1 MERIGSDARTTR
13 LALGWTQADVARRA
27 RMSQASVSRLEAG
40 DLKLAVSIATRAFA
54 ALGMQLVLKAYP
66 AYGIGLRDSGQLAL
80 AEQIRTLAHPSWR
93 AVLEAPTGEG
103 RQAADVLFIGPGAA
117 IHLELDSAFADLQAQ
132 LRGGHLKRD
141 ALQARL
147 GIRLAFVLV
156 VRDTARNR
164 TAAQPHAAVIRQALP
179 AGSREVVAAI
189 RGGIPLERDGLLWL
203 RGPRT
208 SGIRT

>member
-40 DLKLAVSIATRAFA
+40 DVNLAVSIATRAFA

-66 AYGIGLRDSGQLAL
+66 ADGIGLRDSGQLAL

-103 RQAADVLFIGPGAA
+103 RQAADVLFIGPSAG
-117 IHLELDSAFADLQAQ
+117 IHLELDSAFADFQAQ
-132 LRGGHLKRD
+132 LRSGHLKRD

-147 GIRLAFVLV
+147 GIPLAFVLV

-164 TAAQPHAAVIRQALP
+164 TAAQPHAAVIRQALS

-208 SGIRT
+208 SAIRT

>member
-40 DLKLAVSIATRAFA
+40 DLNLAVSIATRAFA

-66 AYGIGLRDSGQLAL
+66 ADGIGLRDSGQLAL

-103 RQAADVLFIGPGAA
+103 RQAADVLFIGPGAG
-117 IHLELDSAFADLQAQ
+117 IHLELESAFADFQAQ
-132 LRGGHLKRD
+132 LRSGHLKRD
-141 ALQARL
+141 ALEARL
-147 GIRLAFVLV
+147 GIPLAFVLV
-156 VRDTARNR
+156 VRDTSRNR

-179 AGSREVVAAI
+179 AGSREVGAAV
-189 RGGIPLERDGLLWL
+189 RGGIPLKRDGFLWL

-208 SGIRT
+208 SAIRT

>member
-1 MERIGSDARTTR
+1 
-13 LALGWTQADVARRA
+13 
-27 RMSQASVSRLEAG
+27 MSQASVSRLEAG

-66 AYGIGLRDSGQLAL
+66 ADGIGLRDSGQLAL

-93 AVLEAPTGEG
+93 ALLEAPTGEG
-103 RQAADVLFIGPGAA
+103 RQAADVLFIGPGAG
-117 IHLELDSAFADLQAQ
+117 IHLELDSALADFQAQ
-132 LRGGHLKRD
+132 LRSGHLKRD

-156 VRDTARNR
+156 LRDTARNR

-189 RGGIPLERDGLLWL
+189 RSGIPLERDGLLWL
-203 RGPRT
+203 RGSRT
-208 SGIRT
+208 SAIRT